1 MAKVAN
7 LLRSDVSGS
16 RGLPSTAAKVKSSGG
31 KTTGSKTTGSK
42 TVAGGKGKGK
52 GGFGLGLGHKS
63 LKRHRKIMR
72 DNLQGVSKGD
82 IRRLARRGGVKRISG
97 MLYQDT
103 RLVLRQYLE
112 KVLKDVCA
120 VVENCGRKTV
130 TTSDVVFALY
140 RQGRTLYGFGNP
152 ERGG

>member
-31 KTTGSKTTGSK
+31 KTTASKTTGSK
-42 TVAGGKGKGK
+42 TVSGGKGKA
-52 GGFGLGLGHKS
+52 GLGLGFGRKT
-63 LKRHRKIMR
+63 LKRHKKIMR